1 MNTDE
6 WIVVG
11 MLVALLLG
19 YMVGQAFQ
27 IRRLRQGN
35 DVLREALQLRSART

>member
-6 WIVVG
+6 WIVVLAVAA
-11 MLVALLLG
+11 LVLG

-35 DVLREALQLRSART
+35 DVLRAALQLRSART